1 MSQENKLNAAIEAS
15 VLEEMMDDATHQVEF
30 SSFCLKHYLNLDDEN
45 IDRITL
51 LCENLSVN
59 QKLYE
64 FSSKVLTDNPVDE
77 VSRLILLDEA
87 NMFVMETLV
96 LTKISLQTDLRRYA
110 NVSIEEN

>member
-15 VLEEMMDDATHQVEF
+15 VLEEMLDDATHQVEF
-30 SSFCLKHYLNLDDEN
+30 SRFCLKHYLNLDDEN

-64 FSSKVLTDNPVDE
+64 FSSKVLSDNPIDE
-77 VSRLILLDEA
+77 ETRMILLDEG
-87 NMFVMETLV
+87 NMFIMETLV
-96 LTKISLQTDLRRYA
+96 LTKIALQSDLKRYA